1 MMMELT
7 NAMQTRHAVRSFT
20 DRKIDAETKTALST
34 VIDECNAES
43 GLHIQLICD
52 EPKAFDGMMAH
63 YGHFKNCRNY
73 LAIAGKPGSDEAAGY
88 YGEKVVLTAQ
98 ALGLNSCW
106 VAMSCSKGKVPCKL
120 SSGEKLRI
128 VIALGYGETQGFP
141 HKSKPM
147 EALCRTDDSMPAW
160 FKAGMEAA
168 LLAPTAM
175 NQQKFCFTLKDGV
188 VRAKAGLGFYVK
200 MDLGIVKYHFELG
213 AGKDNFMWA

>member
-1 MMMELT
+1 MTIME
-7 NAMQTRHAVRSFT
+7 AIKARHAVRSFT
-20 DRKIDAETKTALST
+20 DRKIDSETRTALIA

-63 YGHFKNCRNY
+63 YGNFKNCCNY
-73 LAIAGKPGSDEAAGY
+73 LAIAGRPGSDEAVGY
-88 YGEKVVLTAQ
+88 YGEKAVLTAQ

-106 VAMSCSKGKVPCKL
+106 VAMSYSKGKVPCKL
-120 SSGEKLRI
+120 SSGEKLQI
-128 VIALGYGETQGFP
+128 VIALGYGETQGIP
-141 HKSKPM
+141 HKSKSM
-147 EALCRTDDSMPAW
+147 GALCRTDDSMTAW

-168 LLAPTAM
+168 LLAPTAL

-188 VRAKAGLGFYVK
+188 VSAKAGLGFYAK

-213 AGKDNFMWA
+213 AGKDHFKWA